1 VTSREFRARL
11 LKRARKAD
19 LAIPSPLVAPLE
31 IYFRLLARWNEKI
44 NLTALPVDELTDQAV
59 DRLFVEPLAAARFVP
74 ERPIEWFD
82 LGSGGGSPA
91 LPLKLARPA
100 ARLTMVESKT
110 RKAAF
115 LREAVRTLALE
126 DVTIENARFEVVA
139 LRADHRRAVDLL
151 TVRAVKID
159 KSVIRAAAALLASH
173 GRLMLF
179 SGRPRSGG
187 EPTQPFQFVQTVRLA
202 ASDASMLAILER
214 VDVSDQIVPRG
225 TPP

>member
-1 VTSREFRARL
+1 MTSREFRARL

-44 NLTALPVDELTDQAV
+44 NLTALPVDEITDQAV

-126 DVTIENARFEVVA
+126 DVTIEVVA